1 MDEQTSFDADI
12 AVVPVDEGR
21 FTAELSDRWWVGGG
35 PNGGYVAAIM
45 LNAMSTVVGQGGSD
59 QPPRSLTVHFLSAP
73 ETGEAE
79 VEVTVER
86 AGRNTSFISARL
98 LQGDEVRAKAMSV
111 FSSDRDGIEFDNTEM
126 PETPP
131 PDEGEEFDTELA
143 PVNVFARYR
152 AILAFGGAPFSS
164 GPKADTAGWIR
175 LKEDRPIGPELAA
188 AILDVWFPAP
198 YVLLDGPTAAPTLEY
213 TVHFPRRL
221 PPPGLEQPDWM
232 LIHLHAEESAEGHFT
247 EDAELWSRDGTLI
260 ARSRQMALLRKAPD
274 RD

>member
-1 MDEQTSFDADI
+1 MADNSFDRDI
-12 AVVPVDEGR
+12 AVTPQGEGR
-21 FTAELSDRWWVGGG
+21 FTASLSDRWWVGGG

-45 LNAMSTVVGQGGSD
+45 LNAMSTVAGENSPG

-86 AGRNTSFISARL
+86 QGRNTSFISARM
-98 LQGDEVRAKAMSV
+98 LQGGEVRAKAMSV
-111 FSSDRDGIEFDNTEM
+111 FSSERDGVEFDNTVM
-126 PETPP
+126 PEAPP
-131 PDEGEEFDTELA
+131 PDESQEFDTELA

-152 AILAFGGAPFSS
+152 VIFASGEPPFSS
-164 GPKADTAGWIR
+164 GSKAESAGWIR
-175 LKEDRPIGPELAA
+175 PKEDRPISAELAA

-221 PPPGLEQPDWM
+221 PPEGMERPDWM
-232 LIHLHAEESAEGHFT
+232 LVHLRAEESTEGHFT
-247 EDAELWSRDGTLI
+247 EDAELWTRDGTLI
-260 ARSRQMALLRKAPD
+260 ARSRQMALLRKPPD
-274 RD
+274 RA

>member
-1 MDEQTSFDADI
+1 MEETSFDTDI
-12 AVVPVDEGR
+12 AVTPAGEGR

-45 LNAMSTVVGQGGSD
+45 LNAMSTIAGEGSPD

-73 ETGEAE
+73 GTGEAE

-86 AGRNTSFISARL
+86 EGRNTSFISARM
-98 LQGDEVRAKAMSV
+98 LQGDQVQAKAMAV
-111 FSSDRDGIEFDNTEM
+111 FSSDRDGIAFDHTEM
-126 PETPP
+126 PDVPP
-131 PDEGEEFDTELA
+131 PDESQEFDTELA
-143 PVNVFARYR
+143 PVEVFARFR
-152 AILAFGGAPFSS
+152 VIFGGGEPPFSS
-164 GPKADTAGWIR
+164 GSRADSSGWIR
-175 LKEDRPIGPELAA
+175 LKEDRPITAELAA

-221 PPPGLEQPDWM
+221 PPEGMEEPDWM
-232 LIHLHAEESAEGHFT
+232 LIHPHASEATEGHFT

-260 ARSRQMALLRKAPD
+260 ARSRQMALLRKPPGRA
-274 RD
+274 

>member
-1 MDEQTSFDADI
+1 LEETSFDTDI
-12 AVVPVDEGR
+12 AVTPQGEGR
-21 FTAELSDRWWVGGG
+21 FSASLSDRWWVGGG

-45 LNAMSTVVGQGGSD
+45 LNAMSTVAGEAGPD

-73 ETGEAE
+73 ETGPAE

-86 AGRNTSFISARL
+86 QGRNTSFISARM
-98 LQGDEVRAKAMSV
+98 LQGGEVRAKAMSV

-126 PETPP
+126 PDAPP
-131 PDEGEEFDTELA
+131 PDESQEFDTELA

-152 AILAFGGAPFSS
+152 AIFAFGGAPFSS

-232 LIHLHAEESAEGHFT
+232 LIHLHAEEAAEGHFT

-260 ARSRQMALLRKAPD
+260 ARSRQMALLRKRPA
-274 RD
+274 